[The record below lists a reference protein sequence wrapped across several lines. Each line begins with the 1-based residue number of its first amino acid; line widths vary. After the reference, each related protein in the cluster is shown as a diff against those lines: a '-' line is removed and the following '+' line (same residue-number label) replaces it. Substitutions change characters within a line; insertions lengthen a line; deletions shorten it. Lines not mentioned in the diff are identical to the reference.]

1 MTTLVTCLDDK
12 MFRDPDDFSVF
23 MFYFWFKFGD
33 VVWLEVVRGVS
44 GRGLVFCDLMWCDV
58 PVL

>member
-1 MTTLVTCLDDK
+1 